1 MLTYVIN
8 TSENKTL
15 DSDTLFKL
23 VGYSK
28 IRWMNYGLRDLEKCA
43 DEICDLQTTLG
54 ADDFRV
60 VLLVDFY
67 GFDRIRSVY
76 GSDGYSVTES
86 GVDLSVY
93 FPILEAYMVDHLFA
107 RIRRKELT
115 VQEKHVF
122 YIQGDSEDGF
132 NVIDNKEKQLKY
144 ILEPDEDSVIDAT
157 DEEPE
162 FDSEKAR
169 QNQLYIVDSKQNGNA
184 QTDAETSALADETE
198 EENTKND
205 NTYDKN
211 GDKRYSRFILHC
223 TNKLSLDIK
232 INDYPYT
239 NLKGLSFHE
248 FYLAFKLRES
258 QYNGMIRHHF
268 HASFGSGPAKAA
280 FDNLSLSLY
289 IIKLYER
296 DEPIRERNEF
306 VVDTIDP
313 DKLKKLLIDAWNKVC
328 SARTIALKNSSEYY
342 DLESIVS
349 EKPEEMAE
357 SARQAKTFSR
367 AESRNKARAEL
378 KKLSVEKIY
387 SEIREIASEDSDT
400 FSERD
405 KKELDKLM
413 SAYLVRRDET
423 KESEATYE
431 FKAMQENCAKTNQC
445 PSQND
450 FENVVTKKKNE
461 IAALLNKTIEV
472 EYINKDYTEERKTA
486 DKAYVDYVTSKQNLD
501 KRFGGDIAMWILS
514 VIVMLIPFV
523 AVRRM
528 DSTALFAY
536 LLTAALFTGL
546 FLIAFSIRV
555 FPLIYK
561 MKRAKKQLKM
571 CYCDCRVKQDLALL
585 NYKIRYESDLI
596 KIENLRYDLR
606 NITQLHKSN
615 REKNHRIEE
624 HRQRL
629 EVVEDKLSSILNNLG
644 IEPTVM
650 HYNDLTDEFDVNK
663 SLNSNS
669 NKIYKIFSLDAIEN
683 LFGGK
688 ER

>member
-15 DSDTLFKL
+15 ESDTLFKL

-28 IRWMNYGLRDLEKCA
+28 IRWMNYGLRDLERCA
-43 DEICDLQTTLG
+43 DEICDLQTALG
-54 ADDFRV
+54 ADDFRI

-76 GSDGYSVTES
+76 GSDGYSATES

-93 FPILEAYMVDHLFA
+93 FPILEAYMVDHLFS
-107 RIRRKELT
+107 RISRKELT

-132 NVIDNKEKQLKY
+132 NVIDNMEEQLEY
-144 ILEPDEDSVIDAT
+144 ILEPDEDSVTETIKCKILSSELAKKHQKELGDVVSDQNVVERDETSNT
-157 DEEPE
+157 DEEE
-162 FDSEKAR
+162 FPKED
-169 QNQLYIVDSKQNGNA
+169 
-184 QTDAETSALADETE
+184 
-198 EENTKND
+198 
-205 NTYDKN
+205 TYVEIPCN
-211 GDKRYSRFILHC
+211 RYSRFILHC
-223 TNKLSLDIK
+223 TNRLSLDIK

-239 NLKGLSFHE
+239 NLKGITFHE

-258 QYNGMIRHHF
+258 QYNGIIRHHF

-289 IIKLYER
+289 LIKLYER
-296 DEPIRERNEF
+296 DEPIRESNEF
-306 VVDTIDP
+306 VVDTLDP
-313 DKLKKLLIDAWNKVC
+313 EKLKKLLITAWNKVC

-342 DLESIVS
+342 DLDSIVS

-367 AESRNKARAEL
+367 LESRNKARAEL

-387 SEIREIASEDSDT
+387 SEICTIASEDPDT

-405 KKELDKLM
+405 KKELDRLM
-413 SAYLVRRDET
+413 SAYLVKRDET

-431 FKAMQENCAKTNQC
+431 FNAVQENCGKINQC

-450 FENVVTKKKNE
+450 YENVVAKKKSE
-461 IAALLNKTIEV
+461 IAALLEKTIKV
-472 EYINKDYTEERKTA
+472 EYINKDYTEERKKA
-486 DKAYVDYVTSKQNLD
+486 DKAHAEYVTAKENLS
-501 KRFGGDIAMWILS
+501 KRFGGDICMWILS

-523 AVRRM
+523 AIRKM
-528 DSTALFAY
+528 DATAILAY
-536 LLTAALFTGL
+536 SLTAGLFTML
-546 FLIAFSIRV
+546 FLVAFALKI

-561 MKRAKKQLKM
+561 LNRAKKQLKM
-571 CYCDCRVKQDLALL
+571 CYCDCRTKQDLALL
-585 NYKIRYESDLI
+585 NYKVRYESDLI

-606 NITQLHKSN
+606 NISNLH
-615 REKNHRIEE
+615 EKNRTKNRRIEE
-624 HRQRL
+624 HRQTL
-629 EVVEDKLSSILNNLG
+629 QVVEDKLSSILNNLG
-644 IEPTVM
+644 IEPSVVR
-650 HYNDLTDEFDVNK
+650 YKDLQDEFDVNK
-663 SLNSNS
+663 SLNSNA

-688 ER
+688 KR